1 MAVWW
6 QPAPL
11 YVEDHGDSSG
21 RVKWGAE
28 ENQELETVSLEN
40 CSEKLDSVQR
50 SN

>member
-40 CSEKLDSVQR
+40 CSEKFDSVQR